1 MLSFVKRSG
10 RLTPSQEK
18 GLTELWDDYAI
29 EPQGVL
35 DFAKIFGNTH
45 DVVLEIGFGN
55 GDTLVEMAQAN
66 PALNYVGIE
75 VYEAGIGRLIN
86 SAHIKQLNNLK
97 VMRGDA
103 VEFLSANIADNSL
116 ARFQLFL
123 GVYVWALCVFL
134 KFLFASNISI
144 ICCA

>member
-1 MLSFVKRSG
+1 LP
-10 RLTPSQEK
+10 LTFPSSVAHS
-18 GLTELWDDYAI
+18 LANPLLW
-29 EPQGVL
+29 
-35 DFAKIFGNTH
+35 
-45 DVVLEIGFGN
+45 
-55 GDTLVEMAQAN
+55 AQAN

-116 ARFQLFL
+116 ARFQLFFPDPWHKKKHHKRRIVQQDFL
-123 GVYVWALCVFL
+123 NEVTCHNLCPE
-134 KFLFASNISI
+134 N
-144 ICCA
+144 